1 MSRNVPDDEWMQFIA
16 DRVELEET
24 LAAPSRLKAKVY
36 SALVQRQAESGPL
49 MSLTEVKV
57 GGRDLCVFEKLVQ
70 IAPTGEMVDS
80 LNFCR
85 ACHARVLAEH
95 LEHPPIYWGGC
106 PYVALKKS

>member
-1 MSRNVPDDEWMQFIA
+1 MSRNVPNDEWMQFIA
-16 DRVELEET
+16 DDSEPEET
-24 LAAPSRLKAKVY
+24 QTAPSRLKARVY

-80 LNFCR
+80 LNLCR
-85 ACHARVLAEH
+85 VCHARVLAEH
-95 LEHPPIYWGGC
+95 LEHPPIYWSGC
-106 PYVALKKS
+106 PYVALKKC

>member
-1 MSRNVPDDEWMQFIA
+1 MPRNVSDEEWLRLIA
-16 DRVELEET
+16 DRVEPEET